1 MALRVLGGPGCDAV
15 GKNDYL
21 DDVLED
27 GDVVISAGRI
37 FEALTGSAGVPSDNP
52 AALRMALG
60 LRTTAIRFA
69 REKELNGFVLT
80 SNGNRADLD
89 RLQAIAGADEVRVLA
104 YTEAQA
110 CARIRAI
117 VPAGER
123 RAACELGV
131 RSRWFARYQASATD
145 RQIRP
150 GGVED
155 REVLLMGECETVRR
169 AVEIEIREA
178 DGVERLV
185 GTILQEG
192 RAASERLEIF
202 APGALVWGETGIAI
216 RTEHRGAEVARAI
229 PVRDPRLA
237 KSESARLR
245 RQKSARRLRAGSGGY
260 RLSFKRWQRHAR
272 SATSEK
278 SSGHLSARRR
288 WSAVL
293 STCKRAPKFASVR
306 DGGIAD
312 HGNDQRG
319 RIARGIGR

>member
-1 MALRVLGGPGCDAV
+1 MALRVLAGPGCDAV
-15 GKNDYL
+15 GKNDYV

-27 GDVVISAGRI
+27 GDVVISTGRI

-89 RLQAIAGADEVRVLA
+89 RLQALAGADEVRVLA

-131 RSRWFARYQASATD
+131 RSRWFSRYTPAPGD

-155 REVLLMGECETVRR
+155 REVLMGECETVRR

-229 PVRDPRLA
+229 PVRSTNGEIRI
-237 KSESARLR
+237 SAI
-245 RQKSARRLRAGSGGY
+245 ATPEIRAAFAAG
-260 RLSFKRWQRHAR
+260 KRWLSAEFQALAETRTVGNIREIQRAFIGAAALVRSPEYVQAR
-272 SATSEK
+272 AEVRER
-278 SSGHLSARRR
+278 ARRR
-288 WSAVL
+288 RRSW
-293 STCKRAPKFASVR
+293 
-306 DGGIAD
+306 
-312 HGNDQRG
+312 H
-319 RIARGIGR
+319 